1 MRLFISSTFTNC
13 IDKLTYQWLPQII
26 YELSQ
31 ELAILKQTE
40 KQFNEQ
46 YIKLIHKEFLHN
58 FPMIN
63 SKSIEKLRQHFNDEY
78 LPLENL
84 DKISRRA
91 FLWPNNSQLTM
102 DIHFYEQYQFFRAR
116 YIDIQHQL
124 FILHGGLK
132 LLEPSL
138 QDSNNISLQTLD
150 LLLEQIQS
158 IQNGFINSYLIGS
171 NSWLDLTKR
180 RLRNYL
186 HNIFRFPQIT
196 NFRQSIKLFERLK
209 WYHLIDNVE
218 RLIFNLI
225 ILHDMLD
232 KNMTSIRKFQMLNDK
247 GKDIWIDN
255 KMII

>member
-1 MRLFISSTFTNC
+1 M
-13 IDKLTYQWLPQII
+13 
-26 YELSQ
+26 
-31 ELAILKQTE
+31 LKHTE
-40 KQFNEQ
+40 KQFNKH
-46 YIKLIHKEFLHN
+46 YISRVHKEFLHN
-58 FPMIN
+58 FPLIN
-63 SKSIEKLRQHFNDEY
+63 SENIEKLIENFNDDY
-78 LPLENL
+78 LSFENL
-84 DKISRRA
+84 DKIAQRA

-102 DIHFYEQYQFFRAR
+102 DVHFYEQYQLFRGR

-124 FILHGGLK
+124 FIIHGGLK

-150 LLLEQIQS
+150 LLLDHIQL

-196 NFRQSIKLFERLK
+196 DFRQSLKLFEQLK
-209 WYHLIDNVE
+209 WFHLIDNVE

-232 KNMTSIRKFQMLNDK
+232 KNMALIKKFQMLNHRAK
-247 GKDIWIDN
+247 NIWIDN